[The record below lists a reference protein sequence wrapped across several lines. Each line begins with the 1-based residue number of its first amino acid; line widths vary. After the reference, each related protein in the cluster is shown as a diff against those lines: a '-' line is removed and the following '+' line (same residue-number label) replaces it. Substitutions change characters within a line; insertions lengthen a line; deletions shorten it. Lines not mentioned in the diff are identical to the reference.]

1 MTDKITTNPVSW
13 KRLLIFFIIAT
24 AVSNLFRFDVFNIH
38 PAIQKLP
45 TWLSIFVFAL
55 LHPSGVLLATFIVMP
70 FLRKERRVEM
80 SLFGTS
86 KQKSLLMC
94 AIPIVLLTAIGVNN
108 DYKLENHI
116 YAFVAI
122 IGTIVYCIEEEYG
135 WRGYLQEE
143 LKGLKPWAKYLIIG
157 CLWYV
162 WHLSFVHDRSIV
174 HNLTFLSLLIFGS
187 WGIGKIA
194 ETTKSVLASACFHL
208 IVQIMMLNS
217 LFRHSPD
224 KTTKFVIFVVCVGAW
239 FMIFFKWNKTRN
251 TSN

>member
-1 MTDKITTNPVSW
+1 MTDKSLNNRISW
-13 KRLLIFFIIAT
+13 KRILLFFIIAT
-24 AVSNLFRFDVFNIH
+24 AISNLFRLDVFNI
-38 PAIQKLP
+38 ASTMQKLP
-45 TWLSIFVFAL
+45 AWFFILSYTL
-55 LHPSGVLLATFIVMP
+55 LNASGVLLGAFLVLP
-70 FLRKERRVEM
+70 HLRKERKVEM

-86 KQKSLLMC
+86 KSKSLLMS
-94 AIPIVLLTAIGVNN
+94 AIPIVLLTAIGV
-108 DYKLENHI
+108 ENTYNMEPHMF
-116 YAFVAI
+116 AFVAI
-122 IGTIVYCIEEEYG
+122 VTTTLYCIEEEYG

>member
-1 MTDKITTNPVSW
+1 MTDKSLNNRISW
-13 KRLLIFFIIAT
+13 KRILLFFIIAT
-24 AVSNLFRFDVFNIH
+24 AISNLFRLDVFNI
-38 PAIQKLP
+38 ASTMQKLP
-45 TWLSIFVFAL
+45 AWFFILSYTL
-55 LHPSGVLLATFIVMP
+55 LNASGVLLGAFLVLP
-70 FLRKERRVEM
+70 RLRKERKVEM

-86 KQKSLLMC
+86 KSKSLLMS
-94 AIPIVLLTAIGVNN
+94 AIPIVLLTAIGV
-108 DYKLENHI
+108 ENTYNMEPHMF
-116 YAFVAI
+116 AFVAI
-122 IGTIVYCIEEEYG
+122 VTTTLYCIEEEYG

-239 FMIFFKWNKTRN
+239 FMIFFKWNKTRS

>member
-55 LHPSGVLLATFIVMP
+55 LHPSGVLLGAFIVMP
-70 FLRKERRVEM
+70 FLRKERRIEM

-94 AIPIVLLTAIGVNN
+94 AIPIVLL
-108 DYKLENHI
+108 
-116 YAFVAI
+116 
-122 IGTIVYCIEEEYG
+122 TIVYCIEEEYG

>member
-1 MTDKITTNPVSW
+1 MADKNTTNPVSW

-38 PAIQKLP
+38 PAILKLP
-45 TWLSIFVFAL
+45 AWLSILVFAL
-55 LHPSGVLLATFIVMP
+55 LHPSGVLLATFIVTP

-86 KQKSLLMC
+86 KEKSLLMC

-108 DYKLENHI
+108 DYKLESHI

-157 CLWYV
+157 G
-162 WHLSFVHDRSIV
+162 LSFVHDRSIV

-208 IVQIMMLNS
+208 VVQIMMLNS

-224 KTTKFVIFVVCVGAW
+224 NTTKFVIFVVCVSAW